1 VNGRLTALEVAGFAA
16 IVAAFIAAMS
26 VFDVEPQS
34 WTSFT
39 LLAAFLAVLYAYRY
53 LLRRRRAHG

>member
-1 VNGRLTALEVAGFAA
+1 VNGRLTALEVAGFVA
-16 IVAAFIAAMS
+16 IVAAFIVAMS
-26 VFDVEPQS
+26 LFDVEPQS

-39 LLAAFLAVLYAYRY
+39 LLAAFLVLLYAYRY

>member
-1 VNGRLTALEVAGFAA
+1 MNGRLTALEVAGFAA

-26 VFDVEPQS
+26 VFDVEAQS
-34 WTSFT
+34 WTSFA
-39 LLAAFLAVLYAYRY
+39 LLAAFLVLLYAYRH